1 METQP
6 APGILTSFEKL
17 GTPSSQPTKP
27 RGNGMMNRKSNFRQ
41 VEPQSKQ
48 PALTAREI
56 QLYIRGKNPKRG
68 GTNETA

>member
-1 METQP
+1 
-6 APGILTSFEKL
+6 
-17 GTPSSQPTKP
+17 
-27 RGNGMMNRKSNFRQ
+27 MNRKSNFRQ
-41 VEPQSKQ
+41 IEPQSKQ

>member
-1 METQP
+1 
-6 APGILTSFEKL
+6 
-17 GTPSSQPTKP
+17 
-27 RGNGMMNRKSNFRQ
+27 MMNRKSNFRQ

-68 GTNETA
+68 GMNETA

>member
-6 APGILTSFEKL
+6 SPGILTSFEKL

-27 RGNGMMNRKSNFRQ
+27 KGKGMMNRKSNFRQ

-48 PALTAREI
+48 PVLTVREI
-56 QLYIRGKNPKRG
+56 QLYIRSKNPKRG
-68 GTNETA
+68 GMN